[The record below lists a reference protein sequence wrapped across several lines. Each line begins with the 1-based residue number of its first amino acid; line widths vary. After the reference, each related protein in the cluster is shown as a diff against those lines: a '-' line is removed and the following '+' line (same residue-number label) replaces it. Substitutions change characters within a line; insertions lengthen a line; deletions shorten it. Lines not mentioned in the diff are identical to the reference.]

1 MLHHYFQQKEL
12 NPFVPSFEK
21 PMNEWM
27 ELNTT
32 LFQRCAS
39 LMPLELLMMKKP
51 EEMME
56 KNIGLFIENSQLS
69 LDYMRNML
77 HLMEQHWLSSVAQIN
92 SSAQH
97 VTSHSSKRP
106 PSKISA
112 MHTNSASTA
121 KKTANAGTKR
131 KAARAENKASSAK
144 KIHKVSGGTIHQ
156 HTMSSASTPT
166 VSSSEI
172 KPALKDSMST
182 TKEKR

>member
-12 NPFVPSFEK
+12 NPFAQSFEK

-51 EEMME
+51 EEMVE

-69 LDYMRNML
+69 LDCMRNML
-77 HLMEQHWLSSVAQIN
+77 HLMEQHWLSSIAQIN

-97 VTSHSSKRP
+97 VTSYSPKRP
-106 PSKISA
+106 PSKTST

-121 KKTANAGTKR
+121 KRATAGTKR

-144 KIHKVSGGTIHQ
+144 NIHKVSGRTIHQ
-156 HTMSSASTPT
+156 HAMGSASTPT

-172 KPALKDSMST
+172 KPVLKDSMST